1 MYDNDFKDVKYSSV
15 RTIEDF
21 YAKLTKSKYTKVLPP
36 KFSNIKDQL
45 ESGID
50 VLFIGCP
57 CHVNSL
63 KKYLSST
70 YKNLTTISLV
80 CHGACSLDEYKKIID
95 KYYFNGKSK
104 LVNVD
109 MRPNHES
116 SSIFTYSNG
125 SSRKIYNLEFL
136 QMCKQCK

>member
-36 KFSNIKDQL
+36 KFSDIKDQL

-57 CHVNSL
+57 CHVNAL
-63 KKYLSST
+63 KKYLNST

-80 CHGACSLDEYKKIID
+80 CYGVCSLNDYKNIID
-95 KYYFNGKSK
+95 TYAFNNQSP
-104 LVNVD
+104 LVNLD
-109 MRPNHES
+109 MRPNHGVS
-116 SSIFTYSNG
+116 SVFTYADGSSI
-125 SSRKIYNLEFL
+125 KIDISEFL
-136 QMCKQCK
+136 